1 MTESSRE
8 DTEAGTDGSV
18 GTESSPEPPEN
29 GLISDEQLP
38 DDLQPAKNPLARN
51 PGDEDDRDES
61 GGPTEGKVEGMR
73 HMAPPGFAGSRRRPP
88 LGGLLAE
95 GRGTPPERD
104 PEGHRRLLIAG
115 KVRWSL

>member
-51 PGDEDDRDES
+51 PGDEDDSDES
-61 GGPTEGKVEGMR
+61 GEPTDAKVEGMPD
-73 HMAPPGFAGSRRRPP
+73 MGQPGV
-88 LGGLLAE
+88 
-95 GRGTPPERD
+95 GT
-104 PEGHRRLLIAG
+104 
-115 KVRWSL
+115 